1 MSKSLKINGRT
12 IIPVDTIR
20 LIKPVTEADRDR
32 IAERYEIDS
41 GKFQL
46 QIEFADK
53 TTKLATES
61 LDDVRGQ
68 GVGLVN
74 LGSDRFVPAAN
85 IKTAEP
91 FTKEDAQK
99 AKEKDYT
106 LNETFRS
113 RVETTAGPMLSTATP
128 EQVIQR
134 REKALGFNAGN
145 DDAKAEPKNEAKSG
159 GTTRRNGQPKPAA

>member
-12 IIPVDTIR
+12 IIPVDQIR

-32 IAERYEIDS
+32 IAERYEVDA

-53 TTKLATES
+53 STKLAAES

-68 GVGLVN
+68 GIGLVN
-74 LGSDRFVPAAN
+74 LGSDRYVPAAN

-91 FTKEDAQK
+91 FTKDDAQK

-106 LNETFRS
+106 LNDTFRA

-134 REKALGFNAGN
+134 RERALGLNAG
-145 DDAKAEPKNEAKSG
+145 DAKGEAKSTG
-159 GTTRRNGQPKPAA
+159 IARGKSQPKPAA